1 MRPQADSGAEVELE
15 IEKLVYGG
23 DGLARRDGVIYF
35 LPFVLPGEAVRAR
48 AVETRRNFVRARLE
62 EVVRP
67 AAARRP
73 APCPH
78 FTVCGGCQY
87 QHIAYEFQL
96 ETKREILRETLAR
109 LGRLAWD
116 GPIALHPS
124 PPFGYRNRAQWKVRP
139 MGGAPNLRTQPL
151 VASPAP
157 PGALALGYF
166 QAGSNRLCAVEECA
180 VLAPPLAAALAALRT
195 ELAAGHAPASPHSA
209 ARRLGAAAALPA
221 IREIEAFA
229 APDGAL
235 LLNVSLAELPP
246 SPERLARWF
255 RAAVPG
261 ARSVLLQ
268 DAAGRRMELDG
279 PGSLLYEV
287 GGNAYRVGHMSFFQI
302 NRFLMDAMIEQ
313 VAAGPPG
320 ALALDLH
327 AGVGLF
333 SVPLGRRFTRVVA
346 VEANPAAA
354 RDLEANLKSAR
365 AAAPASAAPEA
376 GAQAVNAEAEKF
388 LADWRERPDLVVLD
402 PPRSGLSADALAAL
416 ARLRPGRIH
425 YLSCEPPTLARD
437 LRELEKSGYRIAALS
452 LFDVF
457 PQTSHIETLA
467 VLAEAT

>member
-1 MRPQADSGAEVELE
+1 MKRKDRTRQQTSSSAAVELE

-48 AVETRRNFVRARLE
+48 AVETHRNFVRARLE
-62 EVVRP
+62 QVLR
-67 AAARRP
+67 ASAARRP
-73 APCPH
+73 PPCPH
-78 FTVCGGCQY
+78 FTICGGCQY
-87 QHIAYEFQL
+87 QHIADEAQL

-109 LGRLAWD
+109 LGSSAWD

-139 MGGAPNLRTQPL
+139 RGGRPGTRNSTAPLGAESR
-151 VASPAP
+151 
-157 PGALALGYF
+157 ALALGYF
-166 QAGSNRLCAVEECA
+166 QAGSNRLCAVEECN
-180 VLAPPLAAALAALRT
+180 VLAPPLAATLAALRT
-195 ELAAGHAPASPHSA
+195 ELASGQELASPRAGGSQ
-209 ARRLGAAAALPA
+209 AL
-221 IREIEAFA
+221 REIEAFA

-235 LLNVSLAELPP
+235 LLNVSLVELPQ
-246 SPERLARWF
+246 SPERLARRF
-255 RAAVPG
+255 RAAVPA
-261 ARSVLLQ
+261 ARSVLLR

-279 PGSLLYEV
+279 PGSLVYEAA
-287 GGNAYRVGHMSFFQI
+287 GNSYRVGHMSFFQI
-302 NRFLMDAMIEQ
+302 NRFLIEAMIEQ
-313 VAAGPPG
+313 VTGGPAG

-333 SVPLGRRFTRVVA
+333 SVPLGRRFARVVA

-354 RDLEANLKSAR
+354 RDLEANLKSAGVG
-365 AAAPASAAPEA
+365 APGS

-402 PPRSGLSADALAAL
+402 PPRTGVSAGALAAL

-437 LRELEKSGYRIAALS
+437 LRELEKYGYRLAALS
-452 LFDVF
+452 VFDVF

-467 VLAEAT
+467 VLVEAS